1 MVHPLHALVASLSM
15 EDTRAFFKAEAGV
28 KRHRS
33 DPVVDAAGHV
43 VGMVSRSEVLRRSR
57 EGWQAGERWAS
68 DSTHPRFSVIR
79 MAGSR
84 SGQIAGLPMSAGC
97 RSWSDLAAPGWPA
110 RPSQRPSGAGPCES
124 TRARP
129 CAADES
135 LLPLSPQTSPRGQE
149 FGDPAPA
156 PTSPARAP
164 ARD

>member
-1 MVHPLHALVASLSM
+1 MVHPLHPLVASLSM

-43 VGMVSRSEVLRRSR
+43 VGIASRSEVLRRSR

-84 SGQIAGLPMSAGC
+84 SGQIAWLRPMSAGC
-97 RSWSDLAAPGWPA
+97 RSGGALAAPGWACSPVA
-110 RPSQRPSGAGPCES
+110 TSFGCGPMRVNSRVTVRSG
-124 TRARP
+124 
-129 CAADES
+129 
-135 LLPLSPQTSPRGQE
+135 
-149 FGDPAPA
+149 
-156 PTSPARAP
+156 
-164 ARD
+164 